1 MSASARE
8 LYSASVTLAHRLR
21 ANYESYA
28 CIDEALRYPQRPI
41 CTQAKRIRPLNHQA
55 SQAVRSASN
64 AFDFA
69 YKAFP
74 WWVFPLIGTKPLN
87 CKAFLAACT
96 LVTQSFTRTKAFL
109 PWALAFFDTILPRL
123 LRIREV
129 LVKPPTVFSLLP
141 RRSLRCLECHT
152 AD

>member
-1 MSASARE
+1 MGDGPSK
-8 LYSASVTLAHRLR
+8 THKTCK
-21 ANYESYA
+21 N
-28 CIDEALRYPQRPI
+28 
-41 CTQAKRIRPLNHQA
+41 
-55 SQAVRSASN
+55 RSLKTW
-64 AFDFA
+64 

-141 RRSLRCLECHT
+141 RRTT
-152 AD
+152 AFA